1 MCGICGIAYRDQGRP
16 VDEAVLRRMAR
27 TLAHRGP
34 DDEGVFREPGVGIAV
49 RRLAIMDPAG
59 GRQPIAN
66 ETGEIVVVCNG
77 EIYNHPE
84 LRAELEARGHR
95 FRTRSDVETI
105 VHLYEERG
113 LDCVE
118 RLRGMFAF
126 ALWDGPGRR
135 LVLGRDRLG
144 IKPLEYAVGEWGV
157 AFGSETKAVLA
168 SGHVTARLRPDAVD
182 DTLSIGFSVAPG
194 TAFEGVERVMPGHV
208 VVVEDGVAVSRRYWS
223 PPVPGDG
230 DAPDRSV
237 ESLAGEL
244 RERLEESVRIH
255 LRSDVPVGAYLSGGI
270 DSSAVV
276 ALMERNVPRPVAF
289 TISFTDDPR
298 DEVKRAR
305 TLDTKPGHDIEARGV
320 ESAHDD
326 LRLMPLAIWHV
337 EHCAAASF
345 GLPFL
350 RLAQAASR
358 SFKTVLGGEGADES
372 LYGYWYYGLER
383 LARLFTR
390 SPRWAR
396 RRGLWRARRLGG
408 KWAWAAQ
415 QFLAPR
421 GPGLERFASIVGP
434 PGSNVR
440 GALLSPEFAARV
452 TPAAERWPGPPP
464 HLARLHPVERLQ
476 YWDATTRL
484 PDYILYREDRL
495 AMSQGVEV
503 RVPFLD
509 HELFEWSVRNIP
521 WRKNTIPQEK
531 AVLRRAMEGILPDEI
546 RARRKR
552 PLHAPYELWLR
563 GTLPAFAEELFSERS
578 LADKGIFD
586 PRAVRGILERHRAG
600 KEERGLQLLTVLSYQ
615 VWDELFVRGRTPDEF
630 AGGAAT
636 PARAAG

>member
-1 MCGICGIAYRDQGRP
+1 VCGICGIAYRDRERP

-34 DDEGVFREPGVGIAV
+34 DDEGVFLAPGLGLGV
-49 RRLAIMDPAG
+49 RRLAIMDPEG

-66 ETGEIVVVCNG
+66 ETGDIVVVCNG

-84 LRAELEARGHR
+84 LRAELETRGHR

-113 LDCVE
+113 EACVE

-126 ALWDGPGRR
+126 ALWDGPRRR
-135 LVLGRDRLG
+135 LLLARDRLG
-144 IKPLEYAVGEWGV
+144 IKPLEYAAGDWGV

-168 SGHVTARLRPDAVD
+168 SGHVRARLRPDAVD

-194 TAFEGVERVMPGHV
+194 TAFEGVERVPAGHV
-208 VVVEDGVAVSRRYWS
+208 VIVEGGVPAARRYWDL
-223 PPVPGDG
+223 PVPGEAATG
-230 DAPDRSV
+230 ASS
-237 ESLAGEL
+237 EALAREL

-276 ALMERNVPRPVAF
+276 AIMERNLSRPVAF
-289 TISFTDDPR
+289 TISFTDDPH
-298 DEVKRAR
+298 DEIKGAP
-305 TLDTKPGHDIEARGV
+305 TLDRYPGHDIEARRV

-326 LRLMPLAIWHV
+326 LRHVALAIWHV
-337 EHCAAASF
+337 EHCAAISF

-350 RLAQAASR
+350 RLAQAASQ
-358 SFKTVLGGEGADES
+358 SFKTVLGGEGSDEQN
-372 LYGYWYYGLER
+372 YGYWFYGLEPW
-383 LARLFTR
+383 ARLFART
-390 SPRWAR
+390 PRWAR
-396 RRGLWRARRLGG
+396 RRGLWRGRRLGG
-408 KWAWAAQ
+408 KWAWVAQ
-415 QFLAPR
+415 QFLAPW

-440 GALLSPEFAARV
+440 GSLLAPDFAARV
-452 TPAAERWPGPPP
+452 TPASERWPAPPP

-509 HELFEWSVRNIP
+509 HELFEWTVRTIP
-521 WRKNTIPQEK
+521 WRKNVFPREK
-531 AVLRRAMEGILPDEI
+531 AILRRAMEGLLPDEI

-552 PLHAPYELWLR
+552 PLHAPYELWMR
-563 GTLPAFAEELFSERS
+563 GRLPAFAEELLSERA
-578 LADKGIFD
+578 LAEKGIFE
-586 PRAVRGILERHRAG
+586 PRAVRRVLERHRAG
-600 KEERGLQLLTVLSYQ
+600 REERGLQLLTVLSYQ
-615 VWDELFVRGRTPDEF
+615 VWDELFVRGRTPAEI
-630 AGGAAT
+630 AGDGAAT
-636 PARAAG
+636 AARAAG